1 MIVTVIKNPARWAA
15 AMTLLAASLQAGA
28 QTAPKFADAQASDPV
43 TMGWMAGSPPPAE
56 KLIQFADGTFR
67 KFPQIR
73 WSFSNYRQFVPT
85 STVAR
90 GSGPVSVLPVA
101 TRQDI
106 DGVSFQVMGTGE
118 TMTWGQSL
126 GTNYTDGIVV
136 LHKGRIVYERYF
148 GVFKPQGQHIAMSV
162 TKSFIGTIGA
172 MLVADGVIDENALT
186 SKYVPELK
194 DTGFADVTVRQL
206 LDMTTGIKY
215 SENYADPKAEI
226 FEHTRA
232 GGVTPR
238 PPDYE
243 GPKSFYE
250 FLQTIKKEGAH
261 GQAFAYKTVN
271 SDALG
276 WVIRRA
282 TGKSIGENLQER
294 IWSKLGAEQDA
305 YFTIDSTGTEFA
317 GGGLN
322 AGLRDMARFGQ
333 MMLLDGNYNGQQI
346 VPRKVVADIRNGGGK
361 TEFAKAGYK
370 TLPGWSYRD
379 MWWVS
384 HNEHGAYSA
393 RGVHGQAIYI
403 DPKAEMVIARF
414 ASHPLAG
421 NPNND
426 PTSLPAYHALA
437 KHLMAHPVTGAAA
450 NVSEATQADAS
461 SR

>member
-1 MIVTVIKNPARWAA
+1 MTNTVKKNLALWAA
-15 AMTLLAASLQAGA
+15 AMALLVTSLQAGA

-43 TMGWMAGSPPPAE
+43 TMGWMAGSPPSAD
-56 KLIQFADGTFR
+56 KLIQFADGSFR

-85 STVAR
+85 SNVAR
-90 GSGPVSVLPVA
+90 GTGPVSVLPLA
-101 TRQDI
+101 ARQDL
-106 DGVSFQVMGTGE
+106 DAVSFQVLGTGE
-118 TMTWGQSL
+118 TMTWAQSL
-126 GTNYTDGIVV
+126 GANYTDGIVV
-136 LHKGRIVYERYF
+136 VHKGRIVYERYF
-148 GVFKPQGQHIAMSV
+148 GVLKPQGQHIAMSV
-162 TKSFIGTIGA
+162 TKSFIGTLGA
-172 MLVADGVIDENALT
+172 MLVAEGVIDENALT
-186 SKYVPELK
+186 STYVPELK
-194 DTGFADVTVRQL
+194 DTGFGDVTVRQL

-226 FEHTRA
+226 FNHTRA
-232 GGVTPR
+232 GGVIPR
-238 PPDYE
+238 PPGYD

-250 FLQTIKKEGAH
+250 FLLTVKKEGAH

-282 TGKSIGENLQER
+282 TGKSIGDNLQER
-294 IWSKLGAEQDA
+294 IWRKLGAEQDA

-322 AGLRDMARFGQ
+322 ASLRDMARFGE
-333 MMLLDGNYNGQQI
+333 MMRQGGKYNGQQI
-346 VPRKVVADIRNGGGK
+346 VPQKVVADIRNGGGK
-361 TEFAKAGYK
+361 AEFAKAGYK

-414 ASHPLAG
+414 ASHPVAG
-421 NPNND
+421 NPAND
-426 PTSLPAYHALA
+426 PTSLSAYHALA
-437 KHLMAHPVTGAAA
+437 KYLLAHP
-450 NVSEATQADAS
+450 Q
-461 SR
+461 